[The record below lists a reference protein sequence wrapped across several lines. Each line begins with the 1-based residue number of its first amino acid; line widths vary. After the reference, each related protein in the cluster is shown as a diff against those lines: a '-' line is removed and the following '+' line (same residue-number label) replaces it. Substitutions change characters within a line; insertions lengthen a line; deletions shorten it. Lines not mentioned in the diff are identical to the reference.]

1 MRDLNYELMKLCHRN
16 NDGSYATQYARK
28 RILSMIANQLYE
40 MGFRN
45 MQATS
50 LKPKHVQALVERWKA
65 EGLSA
70 GTIKNRMTELRWWAE
85 KIGKQNVIAKSN
97 DHYGIAKRQYVT
109 NTNKA
114 RELTAE
120 DLAKVNDPYTRLSLK
135 LQVAF
140 GLRREESIKIRPQWA
155 DRGDKLVL
163 MDSWTKGGREREIP
177 IGTQEQRALLEIAKS
192 FVGGGSLIPKEMS
205 YVGQLNRFK
214 GQCAQA
220 GIRHVHGHRHC
231 YAQMRYQQLTGWACP
246 TKGGPR
252 SRQLTPEQK
261 IVDGDARLTIT
272 EELGHGRTQITA
284 AYLGR

>member
-1 MRDLNYELMKLCHRN
+1 M
-16 NDGSYATQYARK
+16 
-28 RILSMIANQLYE
+28 
-40 MGFRN
+40 
-45 MQATS
+45 
-50 LKPKHVQALVERWKA
+50 
-65 EGLSA
+65 
-70 GTIKNRMTELRWWAE
+70 
-85 KIGKQNVIAKSN
+85 
-97 DHYGIAKRQYVT
+97 
-109 NTNKA
+109 
-114 RELTAE
+114 
-120 DLAKVNDPYTRLSLK
+120 
-135 LQVAF
+135 AF